1 MPELVKIWTV
11 TPIGV
16 GRADYSKSVERQTES
31 VTRSWQEDYQEAKI
45 ILDIPPGSS
54 VTEEIDTGINNV
66 VLLYDLRLVTE
77 INVLIGLEIQEQ
89 ATTGEWT
96 RIYKQLGYTRII
108 DKISKGLPIFRNY
121 RVIAYNFSNV
131 PIDVVFSTS
140 GIKTTRET
148 YELELISG
156 GG

>member
-31 VTRSWQEDYQEAKI
+31 VTRSWQEDYQEARV

-54 VTEEIDTGINNV
+54 VTEEIDTGVNNV

-89 ATTGEWT
+89 AATGGWT
-96 RIYKQLGYTRII
+96 RIYKQFGYTRII
-108 DKISKGLPIFRNY
+108 DKISKGLPVFGKY

-140 GIKTTRET
+140 GIKTTREK